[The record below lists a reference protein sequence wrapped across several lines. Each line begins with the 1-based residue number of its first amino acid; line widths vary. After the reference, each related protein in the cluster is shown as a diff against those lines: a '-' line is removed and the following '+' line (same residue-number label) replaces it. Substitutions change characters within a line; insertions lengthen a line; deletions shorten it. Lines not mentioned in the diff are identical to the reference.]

1 MSSSLLDFPFPGPIS
16 TLSHVRCLLRCRRRG
31 VVERGRW
38 RFQEFCWTPD
48 LILRYVVKNQF
59 TWKSKVMPA
68 IKRDFKYKK
77 ACLKNNFKSKIK
89 LSNATYDTSSAVR
102 CRTLSEP
109 FRSKDTSSRRLWRL
123 QWTQRETKLELYI
136 DLRKIYVIK

>member
-1 MSSSLLDFPFPGPIS
+1 
-16 TLSHVRCLLRCRRRG
+16 
-31 VVERGRW
+31 
-38 RFQEFCWTPD
+38 
-48 LILRYVVKNQF
+48 
-59 TWKSKVMPA
+59 MPA
-68 IKRDFKYKK
+68 IKRGLKYKK

-123 QWTQRETKLELYI
+123 QWTQRETKLEIYI
-136 DLRKIYVIK
+136 DLRKNIRNKILILSLIMTCFDKNYRSTYYWNQWQMKSTCSRFKKRYPWKKVGSLKKVPI